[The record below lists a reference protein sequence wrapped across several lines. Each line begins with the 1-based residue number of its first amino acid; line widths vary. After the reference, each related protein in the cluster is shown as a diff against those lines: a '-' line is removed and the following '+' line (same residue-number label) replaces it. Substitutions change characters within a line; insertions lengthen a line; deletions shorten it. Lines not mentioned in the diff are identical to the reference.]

1 MKNINPEYKYQTLK
15 VIDQIVFSSVN
26 LHYDHRNWTTNHY
39 EISNAKALVC
49 VYAIRCAHVLRT
61 HCEHLL
67 LTFLCFPAPKMYQFD
82 TESSVEIA
90 RAVTSG
96 PNQRS
101 SDPTYILP
109 VSNKSFYIA
118 NSIKSIIRFLLEW
131 SCMIIAIEIWQKY
144 NFRNKYS
151 LIFGMFRQVKNEN
164 NSYHS
169 SGKFSHSF
177 THVYT
182 ISL

>member
-118 NSIKSIIRFLLEW
+118 NSIKSIIVVLSIYGKWEQPFL
-131 SCMIIAIEIWQKY
+131 KHY
-144 NFRNKYS
+144 FH
-151 LIFGMFRQVKNEN
+151 FGAAVLGQ
-164 NSYHS
+164 
-169 SGKFSHSF
+169 
-177 THVYT
+177 
-182 ISL
+182 I